1 MEVVEKDAA
10 SIAAA
15 IAAALRNLAAKNK
28 NVFAQQRL
36 NSVPSSKSAP
46 LPPSLLSLPP
56 SSQSGSLAPLL
67 GKWGKPGNCWHG
79 HSGQTVASNSKWWN
93 YLISFNYLHDS
104 LILG

>member
-15 IAAALRNLAAKNK
+15 IAASIAAALRNLAAKNK

-46 LPPSLLSLPP
+46 LPPS
-56 SSQSGSLAPLL
+56 SQSGSLAPLL

-79 HSGQTVASNSKWWN
+79 LAQWTVASNSKW
-93 YLISFNYLHDS
+93 
-104 LILG
+104 

>member
-46 LPPSLLSLPP
+46 LPLPLTPSLLSVWLARP
-56 SSQSGSLAPLL
+56 SFRKMGEAWKLLA
-67 GKWGKPGNCWHG
+67 WAQWTD
-79 HSGQTVASNSKWWN
+79 S
-93 YLISFNYLHDS
+93 SFQF
-104 LILG
+104 